1 MNDKIKELINLVV
14 TGNDILASNLEMV
27 MAEIEDDKESEEVLA
42 YIEENYNIIDD
53 LDTDDVTEDEVVAIG
68 QKYFYQQVS
77 KYDILDKETEYFLAV
92 SMKSGDESA
101 RELLILSNIRLVIS
115 IAKKYLNRGLDYEDL
130 ISYGIIG
137 LINAIDRFKPDLG
150 NRLSTHATWWI
161 RQAITR
167 AIADFSKTIRIS
179 TSASQRI
186 NTITKV
192 KRTLENTLMRD
203 PTPEE
208 IAKELGWDVNKV
220 VDTLRQGAPVLSY
233 DRPIDDENKNDMM
246 AIINVEGTPIYDEDM
261 ETADLFNSFIKLAK
275 KYLTEK
281 ELYVLCARNGIGCE
295 KQTLESIGKKLGV
308 TKQNIGQIQQNA
320 ARKLRSREDI
330 LRFMAALSS

>member
-1 MNDKIKELINLVV
+1 
-14 TGNDILASNLEMV
+14 
-27 MAEIEDDKESEEVLA
+27 
-42 YIEENYNIIDD
+42 
-53 LDTDDVTEDEVVAIG
+53 
-68 QKYFYQQVS
+68 
-77 KYDILDKETEYFLAV
+77 
-92 SMKSGDESA
+92 
-101 RELLILSNIRLVIS
+101 LVIS